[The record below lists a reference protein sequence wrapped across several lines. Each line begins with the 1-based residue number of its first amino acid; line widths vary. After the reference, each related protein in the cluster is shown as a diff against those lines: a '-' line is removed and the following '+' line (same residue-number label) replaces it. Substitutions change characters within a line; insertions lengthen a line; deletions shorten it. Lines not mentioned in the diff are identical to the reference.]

1 MTRNEAKSY
10 LKQEIL
16 SVLNESAPLREATDN
31 DYETIAQELEA
42 LAEKADE
49 MGDTTLAKQIR
60 NQVSYSNKEA
70 VKLAGGGQSEP
81 SMDMGM
87 DMGDEDLDMDMDM
100 GDGEDFED
108 LDIEDV
114 EIEDEP
120 KNKDNK
126 PKNKNDKKKKKVKEA
141 LRQEIL
147 RTLK

>member
-16 SVLNESAPLREATDN
+16 SVLNESSPLREATDN

-87 DMGDEDLDMDMDM
+87 DMGDE
-100 GDGEDFED
+100 ED
-108 LDIEDV
+108 LGDLEIEDTEIEDV
-114 EIEDEP
+114 ETEEEPED
-120 KNKDNK
+120 K
-126 PKNKNDKKKKKVKEA
+126 DKKKKKVKEA

-147 RTLK
+147 KTLR